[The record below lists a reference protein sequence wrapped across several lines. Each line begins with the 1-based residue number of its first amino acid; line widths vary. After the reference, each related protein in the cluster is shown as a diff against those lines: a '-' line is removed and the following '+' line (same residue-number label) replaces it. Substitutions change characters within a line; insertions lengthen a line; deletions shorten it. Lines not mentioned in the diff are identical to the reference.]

1 MTNPIYQI
9 RSQIKTICEKEG
21 FSLVGFT
28 EAKIPEADL
37 AHLEEWISEGRFGN
51 MDWFAKDHALGI
63 RNRFENLGLTPRSA
77 ICLGFIYRSNASE
90 EILSQM
96 ESKVSRYALGSD
108 YHIILKEKGNRI
120 LKTLRTK
127 FPNHKFRQSV
137 DSLPVA
143 EKILTRES
151 GIAWQGKNTNLI
163 HPKLG
168 SYFFLST
175 ILTDLELGG
184 PDPEEI
190 ITDHCGSCRKCL
202 DVCPTGALDAYKIDA
217 KKCISY
223 LTIEDRRETEATET
237 FLSWDRKGWV
247 YGCDL
252 CQEVCPWNANI
263 AKRNE
268 VETSE
273 REFLPRAFWTNPEFT
288 NKKTLTK
295 QEFDEYFKDSPIERI
310 GFEIWNRNL
319 QHLNEKESN

>member
-1 MTNPIYQI
+1 M
-9 RSQIKTICEKEG
+9 
-21 FSLVGFT
+21 VGFT
-28 EAKIPEADL
+28 EAKIPNSDRK
-37 AHLEEWISEGRFGN
+37 HLDEWIQEERFGE
-51 MDWFAKDHALGI
+51 MVWFAKDHAVGI
-63 RNRFENLGLTPRSA
+63 RNDFQNLGFVPKSV
-77 ICLGFIYRSNASE
+77 ICLGFIYRSSQGE
-90 EILSQM
+90 ELLSQM

-108 YHIILKEKGNRI
+108 YHLILKEKGNRI
-120 LKTLRTK
+120 LKTLREK
-127 FPNHKFRQSV
+127 FSGFKFRQSV

-151 GIAWQGKNTNLI
+151 GIVWQGKNTNLI

-202 DVCPTGALDAYKIDA
+202 DVCPTNALEAYQIDA
-217 KKCISY
+217 RKCISY
-223 LTIEDRRETEATET
+223 LTIEDRKETEATDS
-237 FLSWDRKGWV
+237 FLEWDRKGWV

-252 CQEVCPWNANI
+252 CQEVCPWNANV

-273 REFLPRAFWTNPEFT
+273 NEFLPRSFWTDPNFLE
-288 NKKTLTK
+288 KESLTK
-295 QEFDEYFKDSPIERI
+295 QEFDVYFKDSPIERI

-319 QHLNEKESN
+319 KQKKIKEAN

>member
-1 MTNPIYQI
+1 MTSPLYQI
-9 RSQIKTICEKEG
+9 RSQIKTICEVEG
-21 FSLVGFT
+21 FSLVGFA
-28 EAKIPEADL
+28 EAKIPESDL
-37 AHLEEWISEGRFGN
+37 ANLEVWIRDNRYGN
-51 MDWFAKDHALGI
+51 MDWFAKDHALAI

-77 ICLGFIYRSNASE
+77 ICLGFIYRSKAGE
-90 EILSQM
+90 EILTKM

-108 YHIILKEKGNRI
+108 YHLILKEKGNRI
-120 LKTLRTK
+120 LKTLRVM

-143 EKILTRES
+143 EKILSRES

-184 PDPEEI
+184 PDPKEI

-202 DVCPTGALDAYKIDA
+202 DVCPTGALEAYQIDA

-223 LTIEDRRETEATET
+223 LTIEDRREREATET

-252 CQEVCPWNANI
+252 CQEVCPWNANV

-273 REFLPRAFWTNPEFT
+273 PGFLPRTIWTDPNFT
-288 NKKTLTK
+288 EKTSLTK
-295 QEFDEYFKDSPIERI
+295 EEFDSYFKDSPMERI

-319 QHLNEKESN
+319 Q

>member
-1 MTNPIYQI
+1 MTNPVYQI
-9 RSQIKTICEKEG
+9 RSQIKTICEAEG
-21 FSLVGFT
+21 FSLVGFA
-28 EAKIPEADL
+28 EAKIPESDL
-37 AHLEEWISEGRFGN
+37 ANLEKWIEEGRFGT

-77 ICLGFIYRSNASE
+77 ICLGFVYRSNSGE
-90 EILSQM
+90 KILSQM
-96 ESKVSRYALGSD
+96 GSKVSRYALGSD
-108 YHIILKEKGNRI
+108 YHILLKEKGNRI
-120 LKTLRTK
+120 LKTLRTE
-127 FPNHKFRQSV
+127 FPNFKFRQSV

-184 PDPEEI
+184 PDPEEMV
-190 ITDHCGSCRKCL
+190 TDHCGSCRKCI
-202 DVCPTGALDAYKIDA
+202 DICPTRALDEYKIDA

-223 LTIEDRRETEATET
+223 LTIEDRKEIEATES
-237 FLSWDRKGWV
+237 FLKWDRKGWV

-252 CQEVCPWNANI
+252 CQEVCPWNANV
-263 AKRNE
+263 AKRND
-268 VETSE
+268 VETTE
-273 REFLPRAFWTNPEFT
+273 PGFLPRSFWTDPQFIE
-288 NKKTLTK
+288 KKELTK
-295 QEFDEYFKDSPIERI
+295 QEFDEYFRDSPIERI

-319 QHLNEKESN
+319 KHKEKKELN